1 MKYAQLLGRAM
12 FSLIFLLS
20 PAKHFS
26 AQTIAYAASQGVP
39 LANLLVPASG
49 IMALLGAIS
58 IIIGY
63 KVRIGSIL
71 LISFLLPITFTIH
84 NFWAISDPIFS
95 ELQSAMFMKNIAMM
109 GAALFI
115 GYTGTGSFSID
126 RIQNN

>member
-1 MKYAQLLGRAM
+1 MKYIQLIGRAL
-12 FSLIFLLS
+12 FSLIFLMA

-39 LANLLVPASG
+39 FASLLVPASG

-63 KVRIGSIL
+63 KARIGSIL
-71 LISFLLPITFTIH
+71 LIAFLLPITFTIH
-84 NFWAISDPIFS
+84 NFWAISDPVFS

-115 GYTGTGSFSID
+115 GYTGTGSLSIEN
-126 RIQNN
+126 IKKE

>member
-1 MKYAQLLGRAM
+1 MKYVQLLGRAL

-26 AQTIAYAASQGVP
+26 TPTIAYAASQGVP
-39 LANLLVPASG
+39 FANLLVPASG

-63 KVRIGSIL
+63 KARIGSIL
-71 LISFLLPITFTIH
+71 LIAFLLPITFTIH

-95 ELQSAMFMKNIAMM
+95 ELQSAMFMKNISMM

-115 GYTGTGSFSID
+115 GYTGTGSLSIED
-126 RIQNN
+126 IKKE